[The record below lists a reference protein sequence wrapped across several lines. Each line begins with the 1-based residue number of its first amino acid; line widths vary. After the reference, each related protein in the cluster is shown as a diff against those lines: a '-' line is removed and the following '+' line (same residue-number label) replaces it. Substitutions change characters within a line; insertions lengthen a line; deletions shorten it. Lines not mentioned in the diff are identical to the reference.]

1 MTTVHQILI
10 DANSTYNLVNW
21 ITRCLTDGALIYQY
35 LSLFKHSASN
45 AVGAF

>member
-1 MTTVHQILI
+1 MTTVHQILN
-10 DANSTYNLVNW
+10 DANSTYNL

-45 AVGAF
+45 AVGTF